1 MKGIAYGV
9 GVGPGDPELITV
21 KALRLIRE
29 AEVIAVP
36 GRKAEESV
44 AYRIADAAAG
54 GLEDKELVAVYMPMV
69 NDREVIEEEHQKAAS
84 RLEEYLDM
92 GKNALFL
99 TEGDPSVYS
108 TFGYLRKILEEDGY
122 TVETVPGVTSF
133 CAAAARLGIPLAE
146 WDEPL
151 HILPAAHRTQTPIDQ
166 PGTYVLM
173 KTGRHMAEVR
183 ELLKD
188 SGRDASAVENCGM
201 EDEKVYRSAD
211 EIPDA
216 VGYFSLIIAKEK

>member
-69 NDREVIEEEHQKAAS
+69 NDREVIKEEHRKAADK
-84 RLEEYLDM
+84 LEEYLDM
-92 GKNALFL
+92 GKNAVFL

-151 HILPAAHRTQTPIDQ
+151 HILPAAHRTQDPMDQ
-166 PGTYVLM
+166 SGTYVLM

-216 VGYFSLIIAKEK
+216 AGYFSLIIAKEK

>member
-36 GRKAEESV
+36 GRKTEESV

-69 NDREVIEEEHQKAAS
+69 NDREVIEEEHRKAADK
-84 RLEEYLDM
+84 LEEYLDM
-92 GKNALFL
+92 GKNSVFL

-216 VGYFSLIIAKEK
+216 AGYFSLIIAKEK

>member
-69 NDREVIEEEHQKAAS
+69 NDREVIEEEHRKAADK
-84 RLEEYLDM
+84 LEEYLDM
-92 GKNALFL
+92 GKNAVFL

-201 EDEKVYRSAD
+201 DDEKVYRSAD

-216 VGYFSLIIAKEK
+216 AGYFSLIIAKEK

>member
-92 GKNALFL
+92 GKNAVFL

-216 VGYFSLIIAKEK
+216 AGYFSLIIAKEK

>member
-92 GKNALFL
+92 GKNAVFL

>member
-69 NDREVIEEEHQKAAS
+69 NDREVIEEEHRKAADK
-84 RLEEYLDM
+84 LEEYLDM
-92 GKNALFL
+92 GKNAVFL

-201 EDEKVYRSAD
+201 EDEKMYRSAD

-216 VGYFSLIIAKEK
+216 AGYFSLIIAKEK

>member
-54 GLEDKELVAVYMPMV
+54 GLADKELVAVYMPMV
-69 NDREVIEEEHQKAAS
+69 NDREVIEEEHRKAADK
-84 RLEEYLDM
+84 LEEYLDM
-92 GKNALFL
+92 GKNTVFL

-201 EDEKVYRSAD
+201 EDEKMYRSAD

-216 VGYFSLIIAKEK
+216 AGYFSLIIAKEK

>member
-1 MKGIAYGV
+1 MKGILYGV

-36 GRKAEESV
+36 GKKAEESV
-44 AYRIADAAAG
+44 AYRIADDAAG

-69 NDREVIEEEHQKAAS
+69 NDREVIEKEHRKAADK
-84 RLEEYLDM
+84 LEEYLDM
-92 GKNALFL
+92 GKNAVFL

-201 EDEKVYRSAD
+201 EDEKVYRSAG

-216 VGYFSLIIAKEK
+216 AGYFSLIIAKEK

>member
-69 NDREVIEEEHQKAAS
+69 NDREVIEEEHRKAADK
-84 RLEEYLDM
+84 LEEYLDM
-92 GKNALFL
+92 GKNAVFL

-216 VGYFSLIIAKEK
+216 AGYFSLIIAKEK

>member
-29 AEVIAVP
+29 AKVIAVP

-69 NDREVIEEEHQKAAS
+69 NDREVIEEEHRKAADK
-84 RLEEYLDM
+84 LEEYLDM
-92 GKNALFL
+92 GKNAVFL

-108 TFGYLRKILEEDGY
+108 TFGYLRKILEGDGY

-216 VGYFSLIIAKEK
+216 AGYFSLIIAKEK

>member
-69 NDREVIEEEHQKAAS
+69 NDREVIEEEHRKAADK
-84 RLEEYLDM
+84 LEEYLDM
-92 GKNALFL
+92 GKNSVFL

-216 VGYFSLIIAKEK
+216 AGYFSLIIAKEK

>member
-92 GKNALFL
+92 GKNSVFL

-151 HILPAAHRTQTPIDQ
+151 HILPAAHRTQDPKI
-166 PGTYVLM
+166 
-173 KTGRHMAEVR
+173 GRASCR
-183 ELLKD
+183 ER
-188 SGRDASAVENCGM
+188 G
-201 EDEKVYRSAD
+201 
-211 EIPDA
+211 
-216 VGYFSLIIAKEK
+216 

>member
-36 GRKAEESV
+36 GKKAEESV
-44 AYRIADAAAG
+44 AYRIADDAAG

-69 NDREVIEEEHQKAAS
+69 NDREVIEEEHRKAADK
-84 RLEEYLDM
+84 LEEYLDM
-92 GKNALFL
+92 GKNAVFL

-211 EIPDA
+211 EVPDA
-216 VGYFSLIIAKEK
+216 AGYFSLIIAKEK

>member
-69 NDREVIEEEHQKAAS
+69 NDREVIEEEHRKAADK
-84 RLEEYLDM
+84 LEEYLDM
-92 GKNALFL
+92 GKNTVFL

-201 EDEKVYRSAD
+201 EDEKMYRSAD

-216 VGYFSLIIAKEK
+216 AGYFSLIIAKEK